1 VIDQEL
7 ADIQTRLKELDSKA
21 SKASEEDQ
29 KESFTG
35 VVLVVLESPNHCS
48 KVLTQQE
55 ERYCRKFMKNTCSCF
70 IHGTSSWTFERAPEP
85 TDIFWENMNVHFCK
99 RVANSMFSWL
109 LTLIMAGICFFFIQ
123 WIKSYQDTARQAY
136 KQRLATA
143 AGKSVSLYDKGKA
156 QTVSIIASVAV
167 IIVNGLLVFV
177 MRRFSTLEEHST
189 LTNLNVSVA
198 VKLTIARFLNSS
210 LVLLFVN
217 DDPLQWFKNG
227 NLAYDA
233 TILIALL
240 AVQAPLKTILWPWG
254 LIKKIKVCLAKRKG
268 EDCKLTQREANT
280 LMEGTTT
287 DVASS
292 ISEFVNMIM
301 TCVFYSPILPQAIP
315 AALIGSFLSYWS
327 LKY

>member
-1 VIDQEL
+1 
-7 ADIQTRLKELDSKA
+7 
-21 SKASEEDQ
+21 
-29 KESFTG
+29 
-35 VVLVVLESPNHCS
+35 
-48 KVLTQQE
+48 
-55 ERYCRKFMKNTCSCF
+55 
-70 IHGTSSWTFERAPEP
+70 
-85 TDIFWENMNVHFCK
+85 MNVHFCK
-99 RVANSMFSWL
+99 RVLNSLLSYV
-109 LTLIMAGICFFFIQ
+109 LTLFVALICFLLISY
-123 WIKSYQDTARQAY
+123 IKSYQSTASEAY
-136 KQRLATA
+136 KERLATTARASADGKA
-143 AGKSVSLYDKGKA
+143 AVSLYDKGKA
-156 QTVSIIASVAV
+156 QTVSILASVAV

-217 DDPLQWFKNG
+217 NDPLQWFKNG

-233 TILIALL
+233 TVLIALL

-254 LIKKIKVCLAKRKG
+254 LIKKVKVCRAKSQG
-268 EDCKLTQREANT
+268 DDCKLTQREANT
-280 LMEGTTT
+280 LCEGTTT

-327 LKY
+327 LKYQLLRRDKMPDQFSEFMATFFANMMPYVILIQAAAYFGFMYALAGAQMKTNIDAIK